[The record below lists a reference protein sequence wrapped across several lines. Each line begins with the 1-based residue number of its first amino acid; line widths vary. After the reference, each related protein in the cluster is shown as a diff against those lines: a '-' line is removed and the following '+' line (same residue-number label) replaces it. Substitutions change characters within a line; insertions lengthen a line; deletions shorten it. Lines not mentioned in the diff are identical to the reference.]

1 MAALLIT
8 VNAMDERT
16 LQIRVGVVVLAA
28 VAITG
33 ILVIL
38 FGEGQSVIR
47 IWQGDDI
54 VVTIE
59 FDEAPGVTRDTP
71 ARKSGVLIGRV
82 ADVTLNEA
90 TGTVDVTLTLF
101 SKYKIYKDEVCRI
114 GTNSLVTGDAVLEFV
129 RATDDVLI
137 KRGFDDQPEDGEIN
151 AAERKAAHKR
161 YKDLGS
167 MKYGIVQRDPLASMA
182 KIADRIPQT
191 LASIETTASDI
202 SRLASDISRL
212 AQGLTDV
219 VDGNENRLE
228 SIFAQADEALVALTR
243 TMQRV
248 EEIAGDPEIQANLKR
263 TLNELPG
270 FVDQGKQTFRDARN
284 TLVEIERVTK
294 KAEENLE
301 NLKGFTD
308 PLGSRGSEMVAD
320 AAATLAN
327 IQDMTQ
333 ELKLMS
339 ERVQSSRGTLGLLI
353 KDPELYQR
361 LNSAAANLERLT
373 VRLGPILRDVHVLTD
388 KLSRDPGGQL
398 LKRMLDPTPVG
409 AASKLPRGY

>member
-1 MAALLIT
+1 MVALLIT
-8 VNAMDERT
+8 VDAMDERT

-38 FGEGQSVIR
+38 FGEGQSMIR
-47 IWQGDDI
+47 IWQNDDI
-54 VVTIE
+54 VMHIE

-71 ARKSGVLIGRV
+71 VRKSGVLIGRV
-82 ADVTLNEA
+82 ADVMLNEQK
-90 TGTVDVTLTLF
+90 GTVDVQLTLF
-101 SKYKIYKDEVCRI
+101 SKYTIYKDEVCRI
-114 GTNSLVTGDAVLEFV
+114 GTNSLVTGDAVLEV
-129 RATDDVLI
+129 IRATDDVLI
-137 KRGFDDQPEDGEIN
+137 VRGYDENDDLKIGE
-151 AAERKAAHKR
+151 AERKAAHVK
-161 YKDLGS
+161 YVDGEY
-167 MKYGIVQRDPLASMA
+167 MKEGIVQGDPFTSMA
-182 KIADRIPQT
+182 KIADRIPDT
-191 LASIETTASDI
+191 LASIEKTASDI
-202 SRLASDISRL
+202 SDL

-219 VDGNENRLE
+219 VAGNENRLE
-228 SIFAQADEALVALTR
+228 RILTQANEALVTLTR

-248 EEIAGDPEIQANLKR
+248 DQIAGDPEIQANLKR
-263 TLNELPG
+263 TLKELPE
-270 FVDQGKQTFRDARN
+270 FVDQGKQTFQDARD

-301 NLKGFTD
+301 NLKGFTE
-308 PLGSRGSEMVAD
+308 PLGDRGSEMVAD
-320 AAATLAN
+320 AAATFAN
-327 IQDMTQ
+327 IQGMTQ

-353 KDPELYQR
+353 KDPALYQR

-388 KLSRDPGGQL
+388 KLARDPGGQL

>member
-1 MAALLIT
+1 
-8 VNAMDERT
+8 MDERT

-38 FGEGQSVIR
+38 FGESQSVIR
-47 IWQGDDI
+47 VWQGDDI
-54 VVTIE
+54 VVHIE
-59 FDEAPGVTRDTP
+59 FAEAPGVTRDTP
-71 ARKSGVLIGRV
+71 VRKSGVLIGRV
-82 ADVTLNEA
+82 VDVTLNEEK
-90 TGTVDVTLTLF
+90 GTVDVELTLF
-101 SKYKIYKDEVCRI
+101 SKYTIYKDEVCRI
-114 GTNSLVTGDAVLEFV
+114 GTNSLVTGDAVLEFIK
-129 RATDDVLI
+129 ATEDELI
-137 KRGFDDQPEDGEIN
+137 ARGYDENENQKIDESEQ
-151 AAERKAAHKR
+151 KAAHVR
-161 YKDLGS
+161 LVSGEHQKDG
-167 MKYGIVQRDPLASMA
+167 KVQADPFTSMA
-182 KIADRIPQT
+182 NIADQIPQT
-191 LASIETTASDI
+191 LESIETTA
-202 SRLASDISRL
+202 ADISRL

-219 VDGNENRLE
+219 VAGNENRLE
-228 SIFAQADEALVALTR
+228 SILTQADEALVALTR

-263 TLNELPG
+263 TLSELPA

-294 KAEENLE
+294 QAEENLE

-308 PLGSRGSEMVAD
+308 PLGARGSEMVAD

-373 VRLGPILRDVHVLTD
+373 VQLGPILRDVHVLTD
-388 KLSRDPGGQL
+388 KLARDPGGQL

-409 AASKLPRGY
+409 AGSKLPRGY

>member
-1 MAALLIT
+1 
-8 VNAMDERT
+8 MDERT

-38 FGEGQSVIR
+38 FGESQSVIR
-47 IWQGDDI
+47 AWQGDDI
-54 VVTIE
+54 VVYIE
-59 FDEAPGVTRDTP
+59 FAEAPGVTRDTP
-71 ARKSGVLIGRV
+71 VRKSGVLIGRV
-82 ADVTLNEA
+82 VDVTLNEEN
-90 TGTVDVTLTLF
+90 GTVDVELTLF
-101 SKYKIYKDEVCRI
+101 SKYTIYKDEVCRI
-114 GTNSLVTGDAVLEFV
+114 GTNSLVTGDAVLEFIK
-129 RATDDVLI
+129 ATEAELI
-137 KRGFDDQPEDGEIN
+137 DRGYDKNKNERIDEPEQ
-151 AAERKAAHKR
+151 RAAHVA
-161 YKDLGS
+161 LVSGEH
-167 MKYGIVQRDPLASMA
+167 QRDGKVQADPFTSMA
-182 KIADRIPQT
+182 NIADQIPQT
-191 LASIETTASDI
+191 LESIETTA
-202 SRLASDISRL
+202 ADISRL

-219 VDGNENRLE
+219 VAGNENRLE
-228 SIFAQADEALVALTR
+228 SILTQADEALVALTR

-248 EEIAGDPEIQANLKR
+248 EEIAGDPDIQANLKR
-263 TLNELPG
+263 TLSELPA

-284 TLVEIERVTK
+284 TLVEIEKVTK
-294 KAEENLE
+294 QAEENLE

-308 PLGSRGSEMVAD
+308 PLGARGSEMVAD

-333 ELKLMS
+333 ELKMMS

-388 KLSRDPGGQL
+388 KMARDPGGQL

-409 AASKLPRGY
+409 AGSKLPRGY